1 MCRDAF
7 QNVVE
12 LLDDLFARAAA
23 AADEPDEMN
32 FIRKHAKQLESKGVT
47 AGATARLF
55 SNPAG
60 IGMHVWCWEMQSV
73 RKGTV
78 AL

>member
-1 MCRDAF
+1 MPTSSPPTPFSPPIFYRDAF

-23 AADEPDEMN
+23 ADEPDEMN
-32 FIRKHAKQLESKGVT
+32 YIRKHARTLESKGVT
-47 AGATARLF
+47 AGTTARLF

-60 IGMHVWCWEMQSV
+60 ES
-73 RKGTV
+73 
-78 AL
+78 

>member
-1 MCRDAF
+1 MYACRDAF

-23 AADEPDEMN
+23 ADEPDELN
-32 FIRKHAKQLESKGVT
+32 YIRKHARQLEAKGVT

-60 IGMHVWCWEMQSV
+60 EGLAKSSELRAGSV
-73 RKGTV
+73 INVT
-78 AL
+78 